1 MLKKVLINIAIIF
14 LCILGISAEGRAEEW
29 SENNCI
35 EVVSKYYDLMY
46 DSYLSLQVQDFSDV
60 LDMDVPQNIN
70 KIVALNRVVTNWEY
84 QLGVNPEL
92 IHPTRKW
99 YLLNLQNYYKEGEN
113 LVVNVNVQIEL
124 GETYPIFICKG
135 TNVFYLA
142 VENGKL
148 KIVRH
153 EYEGRDLFEGEGN
166 EVQSFNK
173 ELFIQELNNITQ
185 QKVIEDANEAYLVMP
200 AGTIGFNKQ
209 RAYNYATTYASQHNP
224 FFHYYQGANC
234 TNFVS
239 PIVSYGFGDT
249 ENALLNT
256 SYRVTSS
263 WQGNGSG
270 GTTNWVSVVDFWNYM
285 CSAKSLGPVV
295 NTRTTPTVGCV
306 MQLYNASA
314 AYWKHSVYI
323 YAYVNGDYKCAQ
335 NSADTIRSFNDYAA
349 LGFSNRRYFVPM
361 YFYE

>member
-1 MLKKVLINIAIIF
+1 MVFAKFTKL
-14 LCILGISAEGRAEEW
+14 
-29 SENNCI
+29 
-35 EVVSKYYDLMY
+35 
-46 DSYLSLQVQDFSDV
+46 
-60 LDMDVPQNIN
+60 
-70 KIVALNRVVTNWEY
+70 
-84 QLGVNPEL
+84 
-92 IHPTRKW
+92 
-99 YLLNLQNYYKEGEN
+99 YYKEGEN

-153 EYEGRDLFEGEGN
+153 EYEGRDLFEGEAN

-239 PIVSYGFGDT
+239 QIVSYGFGDT

>member
-239 PIVSYGFGDT
+239 
-249 ENALLNT
+249 
-256 SYRVTSS
+256 
-263 WQGNGSG
+263 
-270 GTTNWVSVVDFWNYM
+270 
-285 CSAKSLGPVV
+285 
-295 NTRTTPTVGCV
+295 
-306 MQLYNASA
+306 
-314 AYWKHSVYI
+314 
-323 YAYVNGDYKCAQ
+323 
-335 NSADTIRSFNDYAA
+335 
-349 LGFSNRRYFVPM
+349 
-361 YFYE
+361 